1 MKNIFLFEK
10 DKQRMAL
17 AHTAFVMYVGVV
29 TACVALRIA
38 TCVGPSVQEQ
48 HALDMV
54 IRSKKMMDVVSNDD
68 DRITAMQR
76 LASAQATLQCAR
88 QLCTDHHLE
97 RFTEIDVGDLARDL
111 VQKIATLHDSKK

>member
-1 MKNIFLFEK
+1 
-10 DKQRMAL
+10 MAL
-17 AHTAFVMYVGVV
+17 AHTAIVMYVGVV

-111 VQKIATLHDSKK
+111 VQRIATLHHPKK

>member
-1 MKNIFLFEK
+1 
-10 DKQRMAL
+10 MAL
-17 AHTAFVMYVGVV
+17 SHTAIVMYVGVV

-38 TCVGPSVQEQ
+38 TCVGPSAQEQ

-68 DRITAMQR
+68 DTITAMQR

-97 RFTEIDVGDLARDL
+97 RFADIDVGELARHL
-111 VQKIATLHDSKK
+111 VHKISTLHNSKK